1 MYAISTS
8 IDNSNQAITCC
19 VCLDTTPSNTNFR
32 SWNCTGE
39 HSDTICNKCH
49 SHMMVQGN
57 NCPLCRATTNINNFR
72 IIQSVGQYFTS
83 RESAIN
89 FYNLNS
95 DRINYTVE
103 RIHEQLTSR
112 V

>member
-1 MYAISTS
+1 MSVISTS

-49 SHMMVQGN
+49 SHMMEHGN
-57 NCPLCRATTNINNFR
+57 NCPICRATHVQVQHNIIVHNPPFGRDRFIVTFR
-72 IIQSVGQYFTS
+72 LLG
-83 RESAIN
+83 
-89 FYNLNS
+89 
-95 DRINYTVE
+95 
-103 RIHEQLTSR
+103 
-112 V
+112 

>member
-1 MYAISTS
+1 MSVISTS

-49 SHMMVQGN
+49 SQLIEQGD
-57 NCPLCRATTNINNFR
+57 NCPICRSSRVSNLEL
-72 IIQSVGQYFTS
+72 GQYFNS
-83 RESAIN
+83 RNSAIN
-89 FYNLNS
+89 YYNLNIS
-95 DRINYTVE
+95 EFLYGRNQFHSSFT
-103 RIHEQLTSR
+103 R